1 MLAVI
6 TYGVIA
12 TTHGGATKG
21 APRCTTLSRSTQP
34 RPRARDLVSSSSI
47 AKTLAPPSCRTHG
60 VSVTV
65 LITLTMPLI
74 APKLMMEIVVHAMA
88 YKRRFGATVPV
99 QDLKPPISL
108 VIKMVLITAALRPGK
123 TDLSTLY
130 ASQIPISRS

>member
-1 MLAVI
+1 
-6 TYGVIA
+6 
-12 TTHGGATKG
+12 
-21 APRCTTLSRSTQP
+21 
-34 RPRARDLVSSSSI
+34 
-47 AKTLAPPSCRTHG
+47 
-60 VSVTV
+60 
-65 LITLTMPLI
+65 
-74 APKLMMEIVVHAMA
+74 MMEIVVHAMA